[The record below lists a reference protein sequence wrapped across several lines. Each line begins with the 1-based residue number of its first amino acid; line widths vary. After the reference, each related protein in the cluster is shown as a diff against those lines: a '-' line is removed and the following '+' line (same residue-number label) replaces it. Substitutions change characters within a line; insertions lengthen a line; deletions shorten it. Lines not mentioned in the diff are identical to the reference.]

1 MTAFTSADTPV
12 KIANDNVEVRLSEA
26 AGPMTVSFISLKQ
39 GTDLGPALVG
49 LDGDH
54 CACPH
59 WGYMLEGRLLM
70 RTPRGDETYEAGEA
84 FYWSPGHVPVA
95 LEDCR
100 YVDFSPTDEF
110 APVIAHITR
119 DA

>member
-1 MTAFTSADTPV
+1 MPAFTREDAPV
-12 KIANDNVEVRLSEA
+12 TVAGDRVEVRTV
-26 AGPMTVSFISLKQ
+26 AGAGDMMVAFIELGK

-49 LDGDH
+49 LHGDT
-54 CACPH
+54 CSCPH

-70 RTPRGDETYEAGEA
+70 RTPRGDEVYEAGQA

-100 YVDFSPTDEF
+100 YVDFSPTEEF
-110 APVIAHITR
+110 APVLRHIMGG
-119 DA
+119 